1 MRVWC
6 VCFVCVCG
14 VCASCAYVCWCVHA
28 WAAVG
33 VGLCVVRV
41 RMRVL
46 CVLWGINNTPV
57 YAGLSLLPDLLVSFA
72 IVAAII

>member
-1 MRVWC
+1 M
-6 VCFVCVCG
+6 
-14 VCASCAYVCWCVHA
+14 CASCAYVCWCVHA